1 MKRVLIFQAVLLFT
15 FLSVSAQ
22 IRSKKA
28 VFVIVDGIPADV
40 IEKVATPALDAIA
53 KQGKFLH
60 AYVGGEKGGY
70 SETPTISAVGYNSL
84 LTGTWANKH
93 NVWGNDI
100 SAPNYSYPTIFRLFK
115 NQYPGK
121 KTAIFSSWLDNR
133 TKLAG
138 DELAQT
144 GNLKIDYHFDGL
156 ELDTINYP
164 HDDQSA
170 YMHRIDEAVVNNAA
184 DYLKNEAPD
193 LSWVY
198 LEYTDDMA
206 HRYGDSKQ
214 FYDAVQ
220 MMDDQMRR
228 IWESIQYRQKNFKE
242 DWVIYITTDHGRTKK
257 DGRDH
262 GGQSDRERSTW
273 IVTNAKNVNPWFQSH
288 APGIVYIAPSIAS
301 WLNLTIPKEQLRE
314 VDGIS
319 LTGKVAAEKL
329 NIKRDDDKLIV
340 TWKAVDK
347 NAKGKIWLSL
357 TNNYY
362 SGGKDD
368 YKLIKELPLANE
380 KLIIDISK
388 MPSSFYKVALE
399 TPSHFLNRWWKDERV
414 SALDTQGPAWGA
426 VWQQKAA
433 EYKALCYQAYN
444 VAKWRL
450 DMILQQPHDKPVA
463 IVTDIDET
471 VLDNSPY
478 ELHRAFMD
486 SGYTDASWMEWTGK
500 SDCDTVPGGFS
511 FMKYASSKGVKIF
524 YITNRL
530 EAERE
535 ATLKDLQR
543 WGFPDAVNE
552 NLFLKQKTS
561 GKQSRRNIVAQNH
574 EIILLFGDNLSD
586 FSAVFDKKP
595 FEIRNQQTINN
606 AALFGDKFIVL
617 PNAMYGDWE
626 ETLYKYNHALN
637 PAQKDVII
645 KQQLR
650 SY

>member
-1 MKRVLIFQAVLLFT
+1 MRKIVLFAFGLGCIM
-15 FLSVSAQ
+15 SISAQ
-22 IRSKKA
+22 PLQKKA

-53 KQGKFLH
+53 KKGKYLH

-100 SAPNYSYPTIFRLFK
+100 SKPNYSYPTIFRLFK
-115 NQYPGK
+115 NQYPDK
-121 KTAIFSSWLDNR
+121 KTAIFSTWLDNR

-138 DELAQT
+138 DGLPQT
-144 GNLKIDYHFDGL
+144 NDLKIDYHFDGM
-156 ELDTINYP
+156 EVDTVKYP
-164 HDDQSA
+164 HDNESGYIHQ
-170 YMHRIDEAVVNNAA
+170 IDEEVVNNAA
-184 DYLKNEAPD
+184 EYLRKEAPD

-206 HRYGDSKQ
+206 HRFGDSEK
-214 FYDAVQ
+214 FYNAVKV
-220 MMDDQMRR
+220 MDDQMRR
-228 IWESIQYRQKNFKE
+228 IWEAIQYRQTNFKE

-262 GGQSDRERSTW
+262 GGQSDRERNTW
-273 IVTNAKNVNPWFQSH
+273 IVTNAKNINPWFQTHS
-288 APGIVYIAPSIAS
+288 PGIVNILPSIAAH
-301 WLNLTIPKEQLRE
+301 LNITVPKEQLRE
-314 VDGIS
+314 IDGIS
-319 LTGKVAAEKL
+319 LTGKVAAENLTVKKENNKL
-329 NIKRDDDKLIV
+329 VI

-347 NAKGKIWLSL
+347 KAKGKVGLAL
-357 TNNYY
+357 TNKYY
-362 SGGKDD
+362 SGGKDEFQ
-368 YKLIKELPLANE
+368 LMKEVPLANE
-380 KLIIDISK
+380 KLIVDISK
-388 MPSSFYKVALE
+388 MPSSFYKIVLE
-399 TPSHFLNRWWKDERV
+399 TPSHFLNRWWMAERV

-426 VWQQKAA
+426 VWQQKAS

-444 VAKWRL
+444 IARWRL
-450 DMILQQPHDKPVA
+450 DMILQQQHEKPLA

-478 ELHRAFMD
+478 QLHRAFMD

-500 SDCDTVPGGFS
+500 SECDTIPGGFS
-511 FMKYASSKGVKIF
+511 FLKYASSKGVKIF
-524 YITNRL
+524 YITNRQ
-530 EAERE
+530 EAERG

-561 GKQSRRNIVAQNH
+561 GKQGRRDIVAQNH
-574 EIILLFGDNLSD
+574 EIVLLFGDNLSD
-586 FSAVFDKKP
+586 FSAIFDKKP
-595 FEIRNQQTINN
+595 FEIRDQRVTGN

-626 ETLYKYNHALN
+626 ETLYQYNHSLN
-637 PAQKDVII
+637 PLQKDIII
-645 KQQLR
+645 KQQVKT
-650 SY
+650 Y